1 MSRLVYSMYSL
12 TAWSVY
18 PLFLRIFHLRKC
30 CLKSLLFS
38 STVGTSFAGA
48 SLYGLLGSFF
58 SSATIFS
65 SLATWAYRYP
75 LSYFAPLLQKKVYQC
90 LKTIHDS
97 FQYISF
103 SVALHQLQ
111 AGGTSQIKTIRIT
124 NWMIPANRYTR
135 PIIPSASIISFY
147 FVFILIHI

>member
-65 SLATWAYRYP
+65 SLATWG
-75 LSYFAPLLQKKVYQC
+75 LSLSFELLCSFIAEESLSMLEDNSRLLSVY
-90 LKTIHDS
+90 K
-97 FQYISF
+97 FF
-103 SVALHQLQ
+103 SCF
-111 AGGTSQIKTIRIT
+111 TSAASWRNFTIKTIRIT